1 MVSINNLGKKYDDEW
16 VIRNLNLDI
25 SENEIVSILG
35 PSGCGKT
42 TLLNIISGLIEYDE
56 GEVVRDKNKKLSY
69 LFQEPRL
76 LEWKTVFENVEFVVK
91 NKIQNSKE
99 RKEKVEEYLEQ
110 VGMIEY
116 KNYYPNKISG
126 GMKQRTALA
135 RAFVFP
141 SQILLMDEPF
151 KSLDLQLR
159 FNLIK
164 YFKKLWQKENKTVVF
179 VTHDIQS
186 SIQIGDRIV
195 IMASKPSKEE
205 VIINNNTPLYSRRL
219 DNDNIVNIEK
229 QIYKRMLNDNIVS

>member
-1 MVSINNLGKKYDDEW
+1 MFSINNLGKKYDDEW
-16 VIRNLNLDI
+16 ILRNLNLNI
-25 SENEIVSILG
+25 SKNEIVSILG

-56 GEVVRDKNKKLSY
+56 GKVIVDKSKKISY

-91 NKIQNSKE
+91 NKIENSKE
-99 RKEKVEEYLEQ
+99 RREKVEEYLES

-164 YFKKLWQKENKTVVF
+164 YFKKLWQKENRTVMF

-195 IMASKPSKEE
+195 IMSSKPSKEE
-205 VIINNNTPLYSRRL
+205 VIINNNTPLNSRRL
-219 DNDNIVNIEK
+219 DNDSIVNIEK
-229 QIYKRMLNDNIVS
+229 RIYKIMLSDNTIS